1 MPCPIPEF
9 KKGQT
14 FNAIAT
20 YTTEPGWPAD
30 LSGCTI
36 ESDIKDS
43 RNQLRELTVVI
54 DSPTQFTMSATG
66 EDTQDWY
73 PGTAYWD
80 IKFVQSGV
88 TFYSETVTLNILAN
102 ITPNN

>member
-14 FNAIAT
+14 FNAVAT
-20 YTTEPGWPAD
+20 YTPEAGWPAD

-54 DSPTQFTMSATG
+54 DSPTQFTMSSIG
-66 EDTQDWY
+66 EDTQDWHT
-73 PGTAYWD
+73 GTAYWD